1 MCIVRTSLY
10 FESQQGKNQ
19 NKMHEVVLLFLN
31 LGQWQEEWTERA
43 YTELAVNDLKNRRLQ
58 LMIFSCL
65 GVAWQR
71 WIQWASW
78 ASRSKGK

>member
-1 MCIVRTSLY
+1 MCIVRTFVY
-10 FESQQGKNQ
+10 FESQQGKSQ

-31 LGQWQEEWTERA
+31 LGQWQEGRTEHA
-43 YTELAVNDLKNRRLQ
+43 YAELAVNDLQNRRLQ

-71 WIQWASW
+71 RIKWASW